1 MQVYTSVLSLESG
14 LYILRHPGGGMPG
27 LTVTETPAS
36 TGKFA
41 VLKTNGAQG
50 MVLRNAS
57 ECVVMHVIE
66 GPVDLM
72 VAAITDGPAVAPA
85 IRLDRVT
92 LEAPAGAAPVVTRA
106 AAKADGLR
114 VEPKGISIVGH
125 VEKNGDVAAGPGQ
138 VLGQPDANLRV
149 EGFQVMWPDKP
160 EGVELAY
167 SVSVEGYGAM
177 PVVGTGNFI
186 GTRREAKRITEVTVA
201 LTGPNA
207 RKYELTG
214 TAYFSG
220 GFQVPVSSGSPLGG
234 PSGLE
239 HLTGIALAVEP
250 AKAKKSTAAGV
261 WEESPKTKVFSAKK
275 AEAMKP
281 APVKS
286 ATAKSTN
293 KSTST
298 TTSKKTTP
306 VVKTAVAKK
315 AATKSSKGR
324 KA

>member
-27 LTVTETPAS
+27 LSVTETPS
-36 TGKFA
+36 NTGKFE
-41 VLKTNGAQG
+41 VLKTNRANG
-50 MVLRNAS
+50 MVLRNAA

-72 VAAITDGPAVAPA
+72 VAALTDGPAVAPA

-92 LEAPAGAAPVVTRA
+92 LEAPAGAAPA
-106 AAKADGLR
+106 AAKAGSLR
-114 VEPKGISIVGH
+114 VQPKGVSIVGH
-125 VEKNGDVAAGPGQ
+125 VEKNGDVAAGPGE

-207 RKYELTG
+207 RKYDLTG

-250 AKAKKSTAAGV
+250 AKAKTSTAAGV

-275 AEAMKP
+275 AEAAKP

-286 ATAKSTN
+286 AAEKKTN